1 MFRKII
7 KVIKQTVSII
17 CKDFV
22 TAIPENTS
30 KYHLSDYKEGN
41 HRRVPLQ
48 KIWML
53 QANVFSQK
61 NPPWRFFWS
70 LENFF
75 RIETKNNS
83 WLIAQNILSK
93 KVKQTLQR
101 RVEGTWVAMD
111 RENKTNWTITKTLL
125 QTFSRYSEYDLS

>member
-41 HRRVPLQ
+41 QGSTTENLD
-48 KIWML
+48 
-53 QANVFSQK
+53 AASQRLFPK
-61 NPPWRFFWS
+61 KSTMVYFLEFREFFQNRDKEQ
-70 LENFF
+70 LLV
-75 RIETKNNS
+75 NS
-83 WLIAQNILSK
+83 
-93 KVKQTLQR
+93 
-101 RVEGTWVAMD
+101 
-111 RENKTNWTITKTLL
+111 
-125 QTFSRYSEYDLS
+125 SEHIK